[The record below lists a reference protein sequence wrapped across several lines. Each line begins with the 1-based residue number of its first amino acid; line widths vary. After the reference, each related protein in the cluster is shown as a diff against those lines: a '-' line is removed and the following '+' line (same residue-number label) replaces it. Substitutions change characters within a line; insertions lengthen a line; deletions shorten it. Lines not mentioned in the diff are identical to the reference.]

1 MKPVNPSKVIC
12 IGRNYAAHIAELGNQ
27 VADEMVV
34 FLKPP
39 SAITNTLMCTHK
51 DEQLHFE
58 TEICF
63 QVNNGCLAA
72 VAVGLDLTKRDLQ
85 SKLKASG
92 LPWERAKAFDGSALF
107 SEFVQIDE
115 QAIEHLSLTLLID
128 NKVRQQGGVE
138 LMLYKP
144 AVISA
149 QVSEFMTLIDGDII
163 MTGTPAGVGA
173 VNAGSTFIAQL
184 HLGSDLLIQQEWLA
198 E

>member
-1 MKPVNPSKVIC
+1 M
-12 IGRNYAAHIAELGNQ
+12 
-27 VADEMVV
+27 
-34 FLKPP
+34 
-39 SAITNTLMCTHK
+39 
-51 DEQLHFE
+51 
-58 TEICF
+58 
-63 QVNNGCLAA
+63 
-72 VAVGLDLTKRDLQ
+72 AVGLDLTKRDLQ

-173 VNAGSTFIAQL
+173 VNAGSKFIAQL
-184 HLGSDLLIQQEWLA
+184 HLGSDLLVQQEWLA